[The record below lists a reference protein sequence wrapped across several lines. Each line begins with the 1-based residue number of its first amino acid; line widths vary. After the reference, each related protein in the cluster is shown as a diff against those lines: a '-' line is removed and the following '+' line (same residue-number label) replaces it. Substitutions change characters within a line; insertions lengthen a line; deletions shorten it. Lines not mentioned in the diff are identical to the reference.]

1 MWLQA
6 ALSLAAWVSAAVA
19 DDSKDLGSVLA
30 ANKNLTKFYELI
42 KKYPD
47 VLLELPSDNGVTVR
61 ARRSPR
67 ALAGQDDVWCT

>member
-47 VLLELPSDNGVTVR
+47 VLLELPSDNGVT
-61 ARRSPR
+61 
-67 ALAGQDDVWCT
+67 

>member
-6 ALSLAAWVSAAVA
+6 ALSLAAWVTAAVA

-42 KKYPD
+42 KVPTA
-47 VLLELPSDNGVTVR
+47 P
-61 ARRSPR
+61 
-67 ALAGQDDVWCT
+67 VWAWNPASGG

>member
-42 KKYPD
+42 KVPTAPVWSVEPCLWRLTFLYRNTQT
-47 VLLELPSDNGVTVR
+47 SCWSCRVTM
-61 ARRSPR
+61 A
-67 ALAGQDDVWCT
+67 